1 MKHRVCTTLSLL
13 LALTRCLLL
22 LPGCGNQKKDAE
34 AAPWIPEGKGDLPVR
49 WFQMDAEKGEMTR
62 VRFTLV
68 NEDGEHETWKYVPGE
83 GLSQIEWNEGKETT
97 RATLNMLV
105 PMIDP
110 ILEAMPEEYRNGD
123 EYALAFSLSIQMIR
137 AENGP
142 NMDLVYSVSSGE
154 ATPLG
159 AKYTEEPIYGIF
171 SIVARLGLETQWR
184 YMVVVD

>member
-1 MKHRVCTTLSLL
+1 MKHRVCSMF
-13 LALTRCLLL
+13 LALCCLLL
-22 LPGCGNQKKDAE
+22 LLTGCGNQQTKAE
-34 AAPWIPEGKGDLPVR
+34 AAPWIPEGKGDLPVC

-68 NEDGEHETWKYVPGE
+68 NEAGENETWQYVPGE
-83 GLSQIEWNEGKETT
+83 GLSQIEWNETKETT

-110 ILEAMPEEYRNGD
+110 ILEVMPEEYRNGD
-123 EYALAFSLSIQMIR
+123 EYALAFSLGIQTIR
-137 AENGP
+137 ADNGP
-142 NMDLVYSVSSGE
+142 NMDLVYSVSSGK

-171 SIVARLGLETQWR
+171 SIGARLGNETQWR